1 MPVSDTKTR
10 QSAGGAR
17 QAAAERSYAPY
28 RTDISARLDRLP
40 WSPFHWLVVLALGA
54 SWIIDGL
61 EVTLAGAVSGVLQ
74 DPETLALSSAR
85 IGAAASFYLLGAV
98 SGALVCGHYTDR
110 YGRARLFF
118 VTLAIYL
125 GGTLASAF
133 AWDFWS
139 LAAFRFV
146 TGFGIGGEYAA
157 INSAIDELIP
167 ARVRGR
173 VNLIINGSFWLG
185 ALLGSAATVMLLD
198 TDLFPVDVG
207 WRLGYGMGAALGLL
221 VFFGRRHIPE
231 SPRWLAIHGYRA
243 RADAVMAGI
252 EERVARGAGAPLPDP
267 RGAMTIHPRASTHL
281 AEIFGIMLGAY
292 RTRSALCFV
301 LITSQ
306 AFLYNAIFFTYAL
319 VLRRFY
325 NVPAADTG
333 LYLMPFAIA
342 NFLGPLVLG
351 HSFDAVGRRPMIAGT
366 YMISS
371 VLLLVTGA
379 CFAQGWLTA
388 YGQTALWAAIF
399 FFASAAAS
407 SAYLTVSEIF
417 PLELRAVAIAVF
429 FALGTAAGGVLAPWL
444 FGLLIGTGSRTSV
457 FWGYALGAALMLA
470 AAGAALRWGVR
481 AERATL
487 ESVARPLSAAEE
499 RDSRHGL

>member
-1 MPVSDTKTR
+1 MTSVGSERRLDPYESDI
-10 QSAGGAR
+10 
-17 QAAAERSYAPY
+17 P
-28 RTDISARLDRLP
+28 ARLDRLP
-40 WSPFHWLVVLALGA
+40 WSRFHWLVVLALGA

-74 DPETLALSSAR
+74 DPDTLALSSAR
-85 IGAAASFYLLGAV
+85 IGATASFYLLGAV
-98 SGALVCGHYTDR
+98 TGALVCGYYTDR
-110 YGRARLFF
+110 YGRSRLFF
-118 VTLAIYL
+118 ITLGIYL
-125 GGTLASAF
+125 AGTLMSAF

-139 LAAFRFV
+139 LAAFRCI

-173 VNLIINGSFWLG
+173 VNLVINGSFWIG
-185 ALLGSAATVMLLD
+185 ALLGSSATIVLLD
-198 TDLFPVDVG
+198 PHFFDVDLG
-207 WRLGYGMGAALGLL
+207 WRLGYGVGAMLGLL

-231 SPRWLAIHGYRA
+231 SPRWLAIHGYAA
-243 RADAVMAGI
+243 RAESVTADI
-252 EERVARGAGAPLPDP
+252 ERRVSGGMTDRLPAAD
-267 RGAMTIHPRASTHL
+267 RAIMLHPRVRTTL
-281 AEIFGIMLGAY
+281 REIFHTMMTKY
-292 RTRSALCFV
+292 RGRSALCFM

-325 NVPAADTG
+325 AVPASETG
-333 LYLMPFAIA
+333 WYLMPFAIA

-351 HSFDAVGRRPMIAGT
+351 HAFDSIGRRPMIAAT
-366 YMISS
+366 YTVSS
-371 VLLLVTGA
+371 LLLLATGA

-407 SAYLTVSEIF
+407 SAYLTASEIF
-417 PLELRAVAIAVF
+417 PLELRAMAIAVF
-429 FALGTAAGGVLAPWL
+429 FALGTGAGGVLAPWL

-470 AAGAALRWGVR
+470 AAAAALKWGVR
-481 AERATL
+481 AERTSL
-487 ESVARPLSAAEE
+487 ETIAPPLSAV
-499 RDSRHGL
+499 GK